1 MGAPKQRWTPEEEAA
16 LKAGI
21 NKYGVGKWSTI
32 LKDPEFN
39 TILRSRSNVDLKDK
53 WRNMNCMVNGLG
65 SRRVSSAH
73 KHSQVAPKHDEGSS
87 GDSLVV
93 EKDPVVLD
101 VNPLSEVYV
110 RVEDA
115 NFRNQISR
123 VDDLIF
129 EAIAK
134 LKEPR
139 GSSRH
144 AISEYI
150 EDHHSVP
157 TDLERILVA
166 NLKALTEKG
175 RLVKVKHLYRIAPR
189 SIPLNG
195 GEDPTLVHADGDRDV
210 AKGYAEGQR
219 NETIILTKAQIEAE
233 LEMMR
238 SMTAEEAA
246 AVAARAVTEAE
257 AAIAAAEAA
266 ALEAE
271 QAEIEAEEAQ
281 CFADAAQKSLLTPVS
296 FRGTK
301 SNFRF

>member
-1 MGAPKQRWTPEEEAA
+1 MRDLDSLVMGAPKQRWTPEEEAA

-21 NKYGVGKWSTI
+21 NKYGVGRWSTI

-73 KHSQVAPKHDEGSS
+73 KHNQVAPKHDEGSS
-87 GDSLVV
+87 GDSFVV

-101 VNPLSEVYV
+101 AKPLSEVHD
-110 RVEDA
+110 EDA
-115 NFRNQISR
+115 SFGNQISR
-123 VDDLIF
+123 VDDLILD
-129 EAIAK
+129 AIAK

-144 AISEYI
+144 AISEFI

-157 TDLERILVA
+157 SDLERILVA

-189 SIPLNG
+189 STSLHT
-195 GEDPTLVHADGDRDV
+195 DKDV
-210 AKGYAEGQR
+210 ANDYAEGHR
-219 NETIILTKAQIEAE
+219 NDIMLTKAQIEAE
-233 LEMMR
+233 LEKMR
-238 SMTAEEAA
+238 SMTPEEAA
-246 AVAARAVTEAE
+246 AVAARAVAEAE

-271 QAEIEAEEAQ
+271 EAEIEAEEAQ
-281 CFADAAQKSLLTPVS
+281 CFADAARKSLLTPAS
-296 FRGTK
+296 IRGTNY
-301 SNFRF
+301 NFRF